1 MKKLIIFILLIFLLG
16 CVHAYDSSIEIN
28 DVEFNIPSKYQGGD
42 LFEDYYRLDNEF
54 LIECID
60 NNVPNAIG
68 LWACEKDY
76 IKDLNVDSHPV
87 RHYYQYN
94 EYVHDNQSHLY
105 FASDESIYEIAW
117 TGNNITKDIEKLI
130 KNTPK
135 SKISNDEFYY
145 ALNKSI
151 EIYKQQKIDKLN
163 QDSEYNYIEA
173 KYQPHPQDTHDD
185 RKLKEILLTYYR

>member
-16 CVHAYDSSIEIN
+16 CVHAYDSPIEIN

-42 LFEDYYRLDNEF
+42 LSEDYYRLDNEF

-60 NNVPNAIG
+60 DNVPNAIG

-173 KYQPHPQDTHDD
+173 KYQPHQDTHDD